1 LNTPAVT
8 TTVRKS
14 EEVIV
19 DVMPGQLVIWKF
31 YLESYDIG
39 FQVEVDGETKVR
51 MVHPSFFILNMP

>member
-1 LNTPAVT
+1 MNTPAVT

-51 MVHPSFFILNMP
+51 DAVLPFESSI